1 MMILSF
7 APFTPPASL
16 TCFSSICN
24 VTVLVRPHS
33 ANGPLLG
40 TIAPSTTSRL
50 EVCAAPCPAN
60 PTARTAPALAAKT
73 DRASFDT
80 IRDLLSVYLHT
91 PPFGRHK
98 PGRFQAQD
106 MPDVGLA
113 LRPIF
118 PLAPVPRLR
127 NTI

>member
-40 TIAPSTTSRL
+40 TIAPSTISPL
-50 EVCAAPCPAN
+50 KVCAAPCPAN
-60 PTARTAPALAAKT
+60 PRARTAPALTAKAH
-73 DRASFDT
+73 RASFDT
-80 IRDLLSVYLHT
+80 IRDLLSFRLWHRSNAT
-91 PPFGRHK
+91 RRAH
-98 PGRFQAQD
+98 FQAQD
-106 MPDVGLA
+106 MPGETLATADYSVGG
-113 LRPIF
+113 RF
-118 PLAPVPRLR
+118 PSAQDDLG
-127 NTI
+127 